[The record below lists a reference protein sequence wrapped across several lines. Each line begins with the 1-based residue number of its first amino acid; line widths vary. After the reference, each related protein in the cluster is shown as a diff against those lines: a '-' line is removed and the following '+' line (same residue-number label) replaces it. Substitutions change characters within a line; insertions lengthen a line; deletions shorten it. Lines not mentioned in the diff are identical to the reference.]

1 MRRPQMLLRHTR
13 ARPAFTKKKQPRHL
27 QLRIG
32 FLRSIPPEWKTAEVT
47 LTTALVSCQF
57 SRKDSPEFFKVHSS
71 KDVRLSAAEESEDVI
86 VELSFS
92 AGKRTPVAPHYDST
106 NMLVML
112 ARRNNVVASA
122 NPELVLQKELELL
135 FSMSADGK
143 SVPKTWNE
151 TWRICIVEL
160 MPNGSTTMVEPHTG
174 WELAGRRIR
183 SMVWPPTTSRQRVF
197 LVKCPRAQL
206 GQENYQMFGDVSFD
220 LVTSWKRK
228 EASNDS
234 SGAGT
239 AAAAAATAGRS
250 DDVAIVEASN
260 ENKQEKEP
268 KVGAFFHFCFTDDSQ
283 PSTVKSVVQGCTA
296 LVCPWCNF
304 CPGARGEQLELN
316 SEAKELAAIAGE
328 EIKFGLDKGQVPV
341 WSEQSQLSVTTLMLH
356 LQSFHPHF
364 EHKPAVDEC
373 GNLHVVVRRDRERD
387 WSVER
392 LQREVI
398 RQPLALS
405 GNKRKA
411 LHTPDFSSWPIVPRT
426 SGEQYENKPPAI
438 VIAAVAA
445 ANASKAEE
453 FRRPFYN
460 ARLGQRL
467 FDAELGLDEN
477 DYDAVD
483 QQERFDEQLD
493 DFEDVGVEEKTFMK
507 MWNKWVTNN
516 KAEGD
521 SRVAL
526 MCQQFIELHAAQIL
540 RLNLRHNLLLN
551 FLNMYD
557 FGVLSSDEVSTL
569 MRYVDSSYMLSK
581 MSSSSSS
588 AGGAAA
594 ATGPGPA

>member
-1 MRRPQMLLRHTR
+1 MRRPRMLLRHTR
-13 ARPAFTKKKQPRHL
+13 AQPAFTTKKKPQHL
-27 QLRIG
+27 QVRIG
-32 FLRSIPPEWKTAEVT
+32 FLRSIPTEWKTAEVT

-57 SRKDSPEFFKVHSS
+57 SKKDTPEFFKVHSS
-71 KDVRLSAAEESEDVI
+71 TDVRLSVTEESEDVI
-86 VELSFS
+86 VKLSFS
-92 AGKRTPVAPHYDST
+92 VGKRTPVVPHYDST

-112 ARRNNVVASA
+112 ARRNNVVASST
-122 NPELVLQKELELL
+122 PEFSLHKELELL

-160 MPNGSTTMVEPHTG
+160 MPNGSTRMVEPHTG

-183 SMVWPPTTSRQRVF
+183 SMVWPATTSRQRVF

-206 GQENYQMFGDVSFD
+206 GQENYQKFGDVSFD

-228 EASNDS
+228 GATADS
-234 SGAGT
+234 SGA
-239 AAAAAATAGRS
+239 AAAASR
-250 DDVAIVEASN
+250 DDVVVIEASN
-260 ENKQEKEP
+260 AKKQKKEP
-268 KVGAFFHFCFTDDSQ
+268 KVGSFFHFCFTDDSSKLSAA
-283 PSTVKSVVQGCTA
+283 PSVKSVVQGCTA

-316 SEAKELAAIAGE
+316 SEAKALAAIAGE
-328 EIKFGLDKGQVPV
+328 EIKFGLGKGEVPV
-341 WSEQSQLSVTTLMLH
+341 WSEKSRLSVKTLMLH

-364 EHKPAVDEC
+364 EHKPAVDER
-373 GNLHVVVRRDRERD
+373 GNLHFVVRRDRERD

-398 RQPLALS
+398 RQPLELS

-411 LHTPDFSSWPIVPRT
+411 LLTPDFSSWPIVPRS
-426 SGEQYENKPPAI
+426 SGAQYENKA
-438 VIAAVAA
+438 VIAAVAN
-445 ANASKAEE
+445 ANKADE

-493 DFEDVGVEEKTFMK
+493 DFEDIAVEEKNFMK
-507 MWNKWVTNN
+507 MWNKWMTNN

-521 SRVAL
+521 CRVAL

-540 RLNLRHNLLLN
+540 RLNLRHNLLVN

-569 MRYVDSSYMLSK
+569 MRFIDSSYMLSN
-581 MSSSSSS
+581 MSSSSSSISSSSSSSSS
-588 AGGAAA
+588 AGAAA
-594 ATGPGPA
+594 AWAGSA